1 MNTSEKTYIQTLGVK
16 EINGKLKLIAS
27 ANGKS
32 VSLAEFYGEDEAEVF
47 VVFMENVYAAFNE
60 KPESKVKR
68 HEKRKE
74 TILC

>member
-1 MNTSEKTYIQTLGVK
+1 MFTPKNNYIQTLGVK
-16 EINGKLKLIAS
+16 EINGQLKLIVRS
-27 ANGKS
+27 NGKS
-32 VSLAEFYGEDEAEVF
+32 VSLAEFYGEDEAEAF

-60 KPESKVKR
+60 TRR